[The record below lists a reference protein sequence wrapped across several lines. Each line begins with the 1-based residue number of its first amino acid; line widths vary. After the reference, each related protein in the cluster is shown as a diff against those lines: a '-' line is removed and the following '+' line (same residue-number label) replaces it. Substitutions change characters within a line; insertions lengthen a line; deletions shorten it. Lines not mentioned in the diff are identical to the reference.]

1 MWLGTT
7 TVVVPRYN
15 PIGLKGRYNM
25 KKYADYTPEEKQQY
39 KEKREAYWKKREET
53 AYNSYIQ
60 LKEELEKLQAS
71 ETIMS
76 LLDTM
81 VKSSGIVKGGGSG
94 TSSRETYLT
103 AIFGTE
109 NPEIGKTV
117 TFQYVGI
124 RGPNG
129 ERLKDNETLAQ
140 FVTRVGDISYKYDKT
155 SIGQM
160 LWYLKKRG
168 YNVTKNDDNATV
180 TFHG

>member
-1 MWLGTT
+1 M
-7 TVVVPRYN
+7 R
-15 PIGLKGRYNM
+15 
-25 KKYADYTPEEKQQY
+25 KYADYTPEEKAQY

-53 AYNSYIQ
+53 AYNSYVQ
-60 LKEELEKLQAS
+60 LKEELQNLKAPEQLF
-71 ETIMS
+71 S

-81 VKSSGIVKGGGSG
+81 VKASGIVKGGG

-109 NPEIGKTV
+109 TPTEGQTV

-140 FVTRVGDISYKYDKT
+140 FVTRVGDISYKYDKQ

-168 YNVTKNDDNATV
+168 YNVTKDDDKALV
-180 TFHG
+180 TFHGQL

>member
-1 MWLGTT
+1 
-7 TVVVPRYN
+7 
-15 PIGLKGRYNM
+15 M
-25 KKYADYTPEEKQQY
+25 KKYADYTQEEKQAY
-39 KEKREAYWKKREET
+39 KEKRDAYWKKREET
-53 AYNSYIQ
+53 AYNAYEQ
-60 LKEELEKLQAS
+60 LKGELEKLQAS

-76 LLDTM
+76 LLETM
-81 VKSSGIVKGGGSG
+81 VKASGIVKGGSG

-129 ERLKDNETLAQ
+129 ERLKEGETLAQ
-140 FVTRVGDISYKYDKT
+140 FVVRVGDISYKYDKT

-168 YNVTKNDDNATV
+168 FNVTKDDDKALV
-180 TFHG
+180 TFHGQL

>member
-1 MWLGTT
+1 MY
-7 TVVVPRYN
+7 RYN

-25 KKYADYTPEEKQQY
+25 KKYADYTPEEKAQY

-53 AYNSYIQ
+53 AYNSYLK
-60 LKEELEKLQAS
+60 LKEELESLKAS
-71 ETIMS
+71 DTVMS

-81 VKSSGIVKGGGSG
+81 VKASGIVKGGGSG

-109 NPEIGKTV
+109 NPEIGQTV

-129 ERLKDNETLAQ
+129 ERLKDKESLAQ
-140 FVTRVGDISYKYDKT
+140 FVTRVGDIAYKYDKT

-168 YNVTKNDDNATV
+168 YNVVKDDDRATV
-180 TFHG
+180 TFNGQL

>member
-1 MWLGTT
+1 M
-7 TVVVPRYN
+7 YSHN

-25 KKYADYTPEEKQQY
+25 KKYADYTPEEKAQY
-39 KEKREAYWKKREET
+39 KEKREAYWKKREEA
-53 AYNSYIQ
+53 AYNSYVQ
-60 LKEELEKLQAS
+60 LKEELEKLNAS
-71 ETIMS
+71 EQLFS

-81 VKSSGIVKGGGSG
+81 VKAAGIVKGGSG

-109 NPEIGKTV
+109 TPTEGQTV

-140 FVTRVGDISYKYDKT
+140 FVVRVGDISYKYDKT

-168 YNVTKNDDNATV
+168 YNVTKDDDKATV
-180 TFHG
+180 TYLGQL

>member
-1 MWLGTT
+1 MY
-7 TVVVPRYN
+7 RYN

-25 KKYADYTPEEKQQY
+25 RKYADYTPEEKAQY

-53 AYNSYIQ
+53 AYNSYVQ
-60 LKEELEKLQAS
+60 LKEELEKLNAA
-71 ETIMS
+71 EEIMQ
-76 LLDTM
+76 LLETM
-81 VKSSGIVKGGGSG
+81 VKASGIVKGGGSG

-109 NPEIGKTV
+109 TPTEGQTV

-168 YNVTKNDDNATV
+168 YNVTKDDDKATV
-180 TFHG
+180 TYLGQL

>member
-1 MWLGTT
+1 
-7 TVVVPRYN
+7 
-15 PIGLKGRYNM
+15 M
-25 KKYADYTPEEKQQY
+25 KKYADYTPEEKAQY

-53 AYNSYIQ
+53 AYNSYVQ
-60 LKEELEKLQAS
+60 LKEELEKLKAS
-71 ETIMS
+71 TEIMQ

-81 VKSSGIVKGGGSG
+81 VKASGIVKGGGSG

-109 NPEIGKTV
+109 TPIEGQTV
-117 TFQYVGI
+117 SFQYVGI

-168 YNVTKNDDNATV
+168 YNVTKDDDKATV
-180 TFHG
+180 TYLGQL

>member
-1 MWLGTT
+1 M
-7 TVVVPRYN
+7 R
-15 PIGLKGRYNM
+15 
-25 KKYADYTPEEKQQY
+25 KYADYTPEEKAQY

-53 AYNSYIQ
+53 AYNSYVQ
-60 LKEELEKLQAS
+60 LKEELEKLNAS
-71 ETIMS
+71 EQLFS
-76 LLDTM
+76 LLETM
-81 VKSSGIVKGGGSG
+81 VKASGIVKGGGSG

-109 NPEIGKTV
+109 TPSEFQTV
-117 TFQYVGI
+117 TFQYAGI

-129 ERLKDNETLAQ
+129 ERLQEGETLAQ

-168 YNVTKNDDNATV
+168 YNVIKDDDKATV
-180 TFHG
+180 TYLGQL

>member
-1 MWLGTT
+1 M
-7 TVVVPRYN
+7 R
-15 PIGLKGRYNM
+15 
-25 KKYADYTPEEKQQY
+25 KYADYTPEEKAQY

-53 AYNSYIQ
+53 AYNSYVQ
-60 LKEELEKLQAS
+60 LKEELEKLNAS
-71 ETIMS
+71 TEIMQ
-76 LLDTM
+76 LLETM
-81 VKSSGIVKGGGSG
+81 VKASGIVKGGSG
-94 TSSRETYLT
+94 VSSRETYLT

-109 NPEIGKTV
+109 NPEIGQTV

-168 YNVTKNDDNATV
+168 FNVTKDDDKATV
-180 TFHG
+180 TYLGQL

>member
-1 MWLGTT
+1 MY
-7 TVVVPRYN
+7 RYN

-25 KKYADYTPEEKQQY
+25 KKYADYTPEEKAKY
-39 KEKREAYWKKREET
+39 KEKREAYWKKREEA
-53 AYNSYIQ
+53 AYNSYEQ
-60 LKEELEKLQAS
+60 LKAELEKLNAS
-71 ETIMS
+71 TEIMN
-76 LLDTM
+76 LLDCM
-81 VKSSGIVKGGGSG
+81 VKASGIVKGGGSG
-94 TSSRETYLT
+94 TSSRETYLS

-109 NPEIGKTV
+109 TPTEGQTV

-140 FVTRVGDISYKYDKT
+140 FVVRVGDISYKYDKT

-168 YNVTKNDDNATV
+168 YNVTKDDDNATV
-180 TFHG
+180 TFRGKL

>member
-1 MWLGTT
+1 M
-7 TVVVPRYN
+7 R
-15 PIGLKGRYNM
+15 
-25 KKYADYTPEEKQQY
+25 KYADYTPEEKAQY
-39 KEKREAYWKKREET
+39 KEKRDAYWKKREET
-53 AYNSYIQ
+53 AYNSYVQ
-60 LKEELEKLQAS
+60 LKGELEKLNAS
-71 ETIMS
+71 TEIMS
-76 LLDTM
+76 LLETM
-81 VKSSGIVKGGGSG
+81 VKASGIVKGGGSG

-109 NPEIGKTV
+109 TPTEGQV
-117 TFQYVGI
+117 VSFQYVGI

-168 YNVTKNDDNATV
+168 YNVTKDDDKATV
-180 TFHG
+180 TYLGQL

>member
-1 MWLGTT
+1 MYK
-7 TVVVPRYN
+7 YN

-25 KKYADYTPEEKQQY
+25 AKKYKDFTLEEKQEY
-39 KEKREAYWKKREET
+39 KEKRDAYWKKREET

-71 ETIMS
+71 ETIFN
-76 LLDTM
+76 LLDVM

-129 ERLKDNETLAQ
+129 ERLQDNETLAQ
-140 FVTRVGDISYKYDKT
+140 FVVRVGDISYKYDKT

-168 YNVTKNDDNATV
+168 FNVTKDDDKATV
-180 TFHG
+180 TFNGLLEE

>member
-1 MWLGTT
+1 MWLGT

-25 KKYADYTPEEKQQY
+25 KKYADYTAEEKAQY
-39 KEKREAYWKKREET
+39 KEKRDAYWKKREET
-53 AYNSYIQ
+53 AYNSYLQ
-60 LKEELEKLQAS
+60 LKEELEKLNATEQLF
-71 ETIMS
+71 T

-81 VKSSGIVKGGGSG
+81 VKAAGIVKGG

-109 NPEIGKTV
+109 NPTEGQTV

-140 FVTRVGDISYKYDKT
+140 FVVRVGDISYKYDKT

-168 YNVTKNDDNATV
+168 YNVTKDDDKATV

>member
-1 MWLGTT
+1 
-7 TVVVPRYN
+7 
-15 PIGLKGRYNM
+15 M
-25 KKYADYTPEEKQQY
+25 KKYADYTPEEKQEY
-39 KEKREAYWKKREET
+39 KEKRDAYWKKREEVAFT
-53 AYNSYIQ
+53 SYEQ
-60 LKEELEKLQAS
+60 LKAELQKLEAPD
-71 ETIMS
+71 TVMS

-81 VKSSGIVKGGGSG
+81 VKAAGIVKGGSG

-109 NPEIGKTV
+109 NPEIGQTV

-140 FVTRVGDISYKYDKT
+140 FVVRVGDISYKYDKT

-168 YNVTKNDDNATV
+168 FNVTKDDDKATV
-180 TFHG
+180 TFNGQL

>member
-1 MWLGTT
+1 MY
-7 TVVVPRYN
+7 RYN

-25 KKYADYTPEEKQQY
+25 KKYADYTPEEKAQY

-53 AYNSYIQ
+53 AYNSYVQ
-60 LKEELEKLQAS
+60 LKEELEKLNAS
-71 ETIMS
+71 EQLFN

-81 VKSSGIVKGGGSG
+81 VKASGIVKGGGSG

-109 NPEIGKTV
+109 TPTEGQTV
-117 TFQYVGI
+117 SFQYVGI

-129 ERLKDNETLAQ
+129 ERLKDDETLAQ

-168 YNVTKNDDNATV
+168 YNVTKDDDKATV
-180 TFHG
+180 TYLGQL

>member
-1 MWLGTT
+1 
-7 TVVVPRYN
+7 
-15 PIGLKGRYNM
+15 M
-25 KKYADYTPEEKQQY
+25 KKYADYTAEEKAQY

-60 LKEELEKLQAS
+60 LKEELEKLNAPEQLF
-71 ETIMS
+71 T

-94 TSSRETYLT
+94 TSSRETYLS

-109 NPEIGKTV
+109 NPEIGQTV

-129 ERLKDNETLAQ
+129 ERLQEGETLAQ
-140 FVTRVGDISYKYDKT
+140 FVVRVGDISYKYDKT

-168 YNVTKNDDNATV
+168 FNVTKDDDKATV
-180 TFHG
+180 TFHGQL

>member
-1 MWLGTT
+1 MT
-7 TVVVPRYN
+7 
-15 PIGLKGRYNM
+15 
-25 KKYADYTPEEKQQY
+25 KKYKDFTAEEKQQY
-39 KEKREAYWKKREET
+39 KEKRDAYWKKREEA
-53 AYNSYIQ
+53 AYNSYEQ
-60 LKEELEKLQAS
+60 LKAELEKLKAS
-71 ETIMS
+71 EEVFT

-81 VKSSGIVKGGGSG
+81 VKAAGIVKGGSG

-109 NPEIGKTV
+109 TPEEGQTV
-117 TFQYVGI
+117 TFQYIGI

-168 YNVTKNDDNATV
+168 FNVTKDDDKATV
-180 TFHG
+180 TFHGQL

>member
-1 MWLGTT
+1 
-7 TVVVPRYN
+7 
-15 PIGLKGRYNM
+15 M
-25 KKYADYTPEEKQQY
+25 KKYADYTPEEKAQY

-53 AYNSYIQ
+53 AYNSYVQ
-60 LKEELEKLQAS
+60 LKEELEKLKAS
-71 ETIMS
+71 TEIMQ

-81 VKSSGIVKGGGSG
+81 VKASGIVKGGGSG

-109 NPEIGKTV
+109 TPTEGQTVSFQQIGV
-117 TFQYVGI
+117 

-129 ERLKDNETLAQ
+129 ERLKDKETLAQ

-168 YNVTKNDDNATV
+168 YNVTKDDDKATV
-180 TFHG
+180 TYLGQL

>member
-1 MWLGTT
+1 
-7 TVVVPRYN
+7 
-15 PIGLKGRYNM
+15 M
-25 KKYADYTPEEKQQY
+25 KKYADYTPEEKQAY
-39 KEKREAYWKKREET
+39 KEKRDAYWKKREET

-71 ETIMS
+71 DTIMS
-76 LLDTM
+76 LLEAM

-109 NPEIGKTV
+109 TPTEGQTV

-140 FVTRVGDISYKYDKT
+140 FVVRVGDISYKYDKT

-168 YNVTKNDDNATV
+168 YNVTKDDDNATV
-180 TFHG
+180 TFHGTL

>member
-1 MWLGTT
+1 MA
-7 TVVVPRYN
+7 
-15 PIGLKGRYNM
+15 
-25 KKYADYTPEEKQQY
+25 KKYADYTVEEKAQY
-39 KEKREAYWKKREET
+39 KEKRDAYWKKREET

-60 LKEELEKLQAS
+60 LKEELEKLHAS

-109 NPEIGKTV
+109 TPTEGQTV

-140 FVTRVGDISYKYDKT
+140 FVVRVGDISYKYDKT

-168 YNVTKNDDNATV
+168 YNVTKDDDKATV
-180 TFHG
+180 TFHGLLEE

>member
-1 MWLGTT
+1 MS
-7 TVVVPRYN
+7 
-15 PIGLKGRYNM
+15 
-25 KKYADYTPEEKQQY
+25 KKYKDFTEQEKQEY

-53 AYNSYIQ
+53 AYNSYLQ

-71 ETIMS
+71 DTIMS

-81 VKSSGIVKGGGSG
+81 VKSGGIVKGGGSG

-109 NPEIGKTV
+109 TPTEGQTV
-117 TFQYVGI
+117 SFQYVGI

-129 ERLKDNETLAQ
+129 ERLQDNETLAQ
-140 FVTRVGDISYKYDKT
+140 FVVRVGDISYKYDKT

-168 YNVTKNDDNATV
+168 FNVTKDDDKATV
-180 TFHG
+180 TFNGLL

>member
-1 MWLGTT
+1 MWLGT

-25 KKYADYTPEEKQQY
+25 RKYADYTPEEKAQY

-53 AYNSYIQ
+53 AYNSYVQ
-60 LKEELEKLQAS
+60 LKEELEKLRAS
-71 ETIMS
+71 DTVMS

-81 VKSSGIVKGGGSG
+81 VKASGIVKGGG
-94 TSSRETYLT
+94 SSRETYLT

-109 NPEIGKTV
+109 NPEIGQTV

-168 YNVTKNDDNATV
+168 YNVTKDDDKALV
-180 TFHG
+180 TFHGQL

>member
-1 MWLGTT
+1 M
-7 TVVVPRYN
+7 N
-15 PIGLKGRYNM
+15 
-25 KKYADYTPEEKQQY
+25 
-39 KEKREAYWKKREET
+39 
-53 AYNSYIQ
+53 
-60 LKEELEKLQAS
+60 AS
-71 ETIMS
+71 EQLFS

-81 VKSSGIVKGGGSG
+81 VKASGIVKGGSG

-109 NPEIGKTV
+109 TPTEGQTV

-168 YNVTKNDDNATV
+168 YNVTKDDDKATV
-180 TFHG
+180 TFHGQL

>member
-1 MWLGTT
+1 
-7 TVVVPRYN
+7 
-15 PIGLKGRYNM
+15 M
-25 KKYADYTPEEKQQY
+25 KKYADYTAEEKAQY
-39 KEKREAYWKKREET
+39 KEKRDAYWKKREET
-53 AYNSYIQ
+53 AYNSYVQ
-60 LKEELEKLQAS
+60 LKEELEKLKAS
-71 ETIMS
+71 DTVMS
-76 LLDTM
+76 LLDIM
-81 VKSSGIVKGGGSG
+81 VKASGIVKGGGSG

-109 NPEIGKTV
+109 TPTKGQTV

-129 ERLKDNETLAQ
+129 ERLNDNETLAQ

-168 YNVTKNDDNATV
+168 YNVTKDDDKALV
-180 TFHG
+180 TFHGQL

>member
-1 MWLGTT
+1 
-7 TVVVPRYN
+7 
-15 PIGLKGRYNM
+15 M
-25 KKYADYTPEEKQQY
+25 KKYADYTPEEKAQY

-53 AYNSYIQ
+53 AYNSYVQ
-60 LKEELEKLQAS
+60 LKEELEKLKAS
-71 ETIMS
+71 TEIMQ

-81 VKSSGIVKGGGSG
+81 VKASGIVKGGGG
-94 TSSRETYLT
+94 VSSRETYLT

-109 NPEIGKTV
+109 TPTEGQTV
-117 TFQYVGI
+117 TFQFVGI

-140 FVTRVGDISYKYDKT
+140 FVVRVGDISYKYDKT

-168 YNVTKNDDNATV
+168 YNVTKDDDKALVTV
-180 TFHG
+180 HGQL

>member
-1 MWLGTT
+1 
-7 TVVVPRYN
+7 
-15 PIGLKGRYNM
+15 
-25 KKYADYTPEEKQQY
+25 
-39 KEKREAYWKKREET
+39 
-53 AYNSYIQ
+53 
-60 LKEELEKLQAS
+60 
-71 ETIMS
+71 MS

-81 VKSSGIVKGGGSG
+81 VKASGIVKGGSG

-109 NPEIGKTV
+109 NPEVGKTV

-140 FVTRVGDISYKYDKT
+140 FVVRVGDISYKYDKT

-168 YNVTKNDDNATV
+168 FNVTKDDDKATV
-180 TFHG
+180 TFNGQL

>member
-1 MWLGTT
+1 
-7 TVVVPRYN
+7 
-15 PIGLKGRYNM
+15 M
-25 KKYADYTPEEKQQY
+25 KKYADYTPEEKAQY
-39 KEKREAYWKKREET
+39 KEKREAYWKKREEA
-53 AYNSYIQ
+53 AYNSYVQ
-60 LKEELEKLQAS
+60 LKEELEKLNAS
-71 ETIMS
+71 EQLFS

-81 VKSSGIVKGGGSG
+81 VKAAGIVKGGSG

-109 NPEIGKTV
+109 TPTEGQTV

-140 FVTRVGDISYKYDKT
+140 FVVRVGDISYKYDKT

-168 YNVTKNDDNATV
+168 YNVTKDDDKATV
-180 TFHG
+180 TYLGQL

>member
-1 MWLGTT
+1 
-7 TVVVPRYN
+7 
-15 PIGLKGRYNM
+15 M
-25 KKYADYTPEEKQQY
+25 KKYADYTAEEKAQY

-53 AYNSYIQ
+53 AYNSYEQ
-60 LKEELEKLQAS
+60 LKKELEKLNAS
-71 ETIMS
+71 DTVMS
-76 LLDTM
+76 LLETM
-81 VKSSGIVKGGGSG
+81 VKASGIVKGGGSG

-109 NPEIGKTV
+109 TPTEGQKV

-129 ERLKDNETLAQ
+129 ERLNDNETLAQ

-168 YNVTKNDDNATV
+168 YNVTKDDDKALV
-180 TFHG
+180 TFHGQL